1 MNTTRRQR
9 FIPFVLLSALGAFG
23 SVGAGAAPP
32 SASINLLADT
42 DFKFGLKGRD
52 REKRPVEIRWSPAA
66 ERPVWQVAQHHS
78 QSNVADLA
86 WQTIR
91 PGGFTFKDE
100 RQWLSIHP
108 EGEDADFILGVNAR
122 SEFNGKLRS
131 KGDAWPHLYLT
142 QRISPPD
149 GHLGPDAAS
158 LADLAELE
166 FGARVRLLYDRRNV
180 VPGHDP
186 RIHAAQFVFFLT
198 IQNLNRASPG
208 HGDYFWFGIMLYDD
222 RYPVTSLKAQLDAG
236 SPKKPATGKLIYD
249 IGVKPFTERVVAAG
263 EWVDVQGDLLPHVIA
278 GLNEAWRRGYLGGS
292 KNLSDYRVGSAVL
305 GWEITGLNDAAMAV
319 RDFRCRARRKP

>member
-1 MNTTRRQR
+1 MNLTRRQR
-9 FIPFVLLSALGAFG
+9 FIPFVLLGALGAFG
-23 SVGAGAAPP
+23 PVGAGGAAT
-32 SASINLLADT
+32 SAQIDLLTDT

-52 REKRPVEIRWSPAA
+52 REKRPFEIRWSAKA

-78 QSNVADLA
+78 QSNVADQA
-86 WQTIR
+86 GQTIR

-122 SEFNGKLRS
+122 REFGDTFRG
-131 KGDAWPHLYLT
+131 KGDPWPHLYLT
-142 QRISPPD
+142 QRISPSG
-149 GHLGPDAAS
+149 GHLGPDAPS
-158 LADLAELE
+158 LADLSRLD
-166 FGARVRLLYDRRNV
+166 FGIRVRLLFDRRNATS
-180 VPGHDP
+180 GHDP
-186 RIHAAQFVFFLT
+186 RLHAAQFVFFLT

-208 HGDYFWFGIMLYDD
+208 HGDYFWFGVMLYDD

-263 EWVDVQGDLLPHVIA
+263 EWVDVHGDLLPHVIV
-278 GLNEAWRRGYLGGS
+278 GLNEAWRRGYLGDS

-319 RDFRCRARRKP
+319 RNLRCQARTKR